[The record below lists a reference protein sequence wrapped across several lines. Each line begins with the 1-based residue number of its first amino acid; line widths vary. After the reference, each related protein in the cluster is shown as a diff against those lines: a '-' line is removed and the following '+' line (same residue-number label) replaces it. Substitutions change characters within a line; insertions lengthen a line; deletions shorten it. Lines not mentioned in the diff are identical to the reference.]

1 MTDKILL
8 FSAGRTGSTFVYQ
21 VLKELFGDRV
31 IKSHEHGMRN
41 NYFSLGLD
49 CVLTE
54 RNHVDSYLS
63 RLRVIQS
70 DGDNE
75 HFLKNLSN
83 KNYLYSEI
91 SNYKRELD
99 YVRFV
104 KNNYRGRLLCLDY
117 EKFAFNF
124 SYLLDSFSSFF
135 NIEISETK
143 RREIE
148 IETSRSKNILRQKEF
163 KSFTQHDE
171 ETHIH
176 GSHIFS
182 QTNLYSMKLLG
193 NREFETL
200 NLLLS

>member
-31 IKSHEHGMRN
+31 IKSHEYGMRN
-41 NYFSLGLD
+41 DYFDLRLD

-54 RNHVDSYLS
+54 RNPVDSYLS
-63 RLRVIQS
+63 RLRVVQS
-70 DGDNE
+70 DGDNG

-99 YVRFV
+99 YVKFV
-104 KNNYRGRLLCLDY
+104 KNNYCGRLLSLDY

-124 SYLLDSFSSFF
+124 TYLLDSISSFF
-135 NIEISETK
+135 DIEISESK
-143 RREIE
+143 RKEVE
-148 IETSRSKNILRQKEF
+148 METNRDKNISRQKEF
-163 KSFTQHDE
+163 ESFTQHDE

-182 QTNLYSMKLLG
+182 QTPFYSKDLLG
-193 NREFETL
+193 TKEFDTI
-200 NLLLS
+200 NSLLS